1 MMAKKDFTGNIMSK
15 PELIAAVQEKTGGSK
30 KDATTSV
37 NAVFKIIEEQL
48 ATGNRVQIVG
58 HGTYAT
64 VDRDARVGR
73 NPQTK
78 EPIQIPAKR
87 VPTFDP
93 GKGLKDAVLIK

>member
-1 MMAKKDFTGNIMSK
+1 MAKSDFTGEIMSK
-15 PELIAAVQEKTGGSK
+15 PELIAAVQEKTGGNK
-30 KDATTSV
+30 KDATANV

-48 ATGNRVQIVG
+48 AEGNKVQIVG

-64 VDRDARVGR
+64 ADRGARTGR

-87 VPTFDP
+87 VPTFDA

>member
-1 MMAKKDFTGNIMSK
+1 MAKASFTGEIMNK
-15 PELIAAVQEKTGGSK
+15 PELIAAVQEKTNSNK
-30 KDATTSV
+30 KDATASV
-37 NAVFKIIEEQL
+37 NAVFKVIEEQL
-48 ATGNRVQIVG
+48 SKGNKVQIVG

-64 VDRDARVGR
+64 ADRGARTGR

-93 GKGLKDAVLIK
+93 GKGLKDAVLVK

>member
-1 MMAKKDFTGNIMSK
+1 MAKAEFTGEIMNK
-15 PELIAAVQEKTGGSK
+15 PELIAAVQEKTDISK
-30 KDATTSV
+30 KGATASV
-37 NAVFKIIEEQL
+37 NAVFKVIEEQL
-48 ATGNRVQIVG
+48 AAGNKVQIAG

-64 VDRDARVGR
+64 ADRDARTGR

-93 GKGLKDAVLIK
+93 GKVLKDAVLLK

>member
-1 MMAKKDFTGNIMSK
+1 MAKADFTGEIMNK
-15 PELIAAVQEKTGGSK
+15 PELIAAVQEKTGSNK
-30 KDATTSV
+30 KDATASV
-37 NAVFKIIEEQL
+37 NAVFKIIEEHL
-48 ATGNRVQIVG
+48 AKGNKVQIVG

-64 VDRDARVGR
+64 VDREARTGR